1 MVKQKNG
8 VLICTLS
15 LFLFL
20 YGLLLSSP
28 AQAGVQL
35 MGWKDLTPTTTPN
48 GTEANK
54 GTYQYVLFGKYSNT
68 PIVWRILSADQDGT
82 TRKGYLYSE
91 KALGNDIAFDTT
103 MPTSSNNYGN
113 STIRAFL
120 VGTGGTDFYKTDNFT
135 DPEKSVVV
143 VQSFTTTNGQGN
155 NSRTTDDNAMF
166 LPSYDD
172 LIKQEYGFSSTY
184 TVQDENRKAKDTSGF
199 GAFYWTRSPVAGDTD
214 WAWLVNDDGLLF
226 NFLVNNPSVAARPAC
241 FLNLES
247 LIFKSASN
255 DFDLS
260 TPSAGEAGSIS
271 NPYVLVLPGSPIT
284 SASGW
289 TTQFISEDKTP
300 VSATVSGKT
309 VTLEWNTAITQAV
322 KNWPA
327 ATDFVLST
335 GQSPISV
342 ASAPNNNKA
351 LKLTF
356 AADVALSGLK
366 ISYNL
371 NTDAIVFAKSD
382 NQASVVNSFANLTV
396 THESPSTPNVIP
408 TQARYD
414 GSSPADLK
422 ELLGG
427 AALTAAKAGKLS
439 ITDSTPDGTRIPL
452 GSGDYSIESRN
463 LTIFISFLSKLGDG
477 THTLYFYNGDVQVGK
492 VTLIVTNSTG
502 GDTKDSGS
510 SGCNAG
516 FGSAG
521 LLAMGIVL
529 LGLNKAGAK
538 KKK

>member
-8 VLICTLS
+8 VLICTLF

-20 YGLLLSSP
+20 YGVLVSSP

-35 MGWKDLTPTTTPN
+35 KGWKDINPMTTPD
-48 GTEANK
+48 GTDANK
-54 GTYQYVLFGKYSNT
+54 GAYQYVLFGKYSNT
-68 PIVWRILSADQDGT
+68 PIVWRILSADQSGT
-82 TRKGYLYSE
+82 ERKGYLFSD
-91 KALGNDIAFDTT
+91 KALGGDRQFHNFLA
-103 MPTSSNNYGN
+103 NNYGT
-113 STIRAFL
+113 SDIRTFL
-120 VGTGGTDFYKTDNFT
+120 VSDGVGQFYVSDNFT
-135 DPEKSVVV
+135 DKEKNAVV
-143 VQSFTTTNGQGN
+143 VQSFTTTDGMGNG
-155 NSRTTDDNAMF
+155 TTTTNNAMF

-172 LIKQEYGFSSTY
+172 LTETKYGFSSTY
-184 TVQDENRKAKDTSGF
+184 TDMDVNRKAFNTSGNPVL
-199 GAFYWTRSPVAGDTD
+199 YWSRSPVAGFTTF
-214 WAWLVNDDGLLF
+214 AWSVLGDGDLYI
-226 NFLVNNPSVAARPAC
+226 VSVYNPGVAARPAC

-260 TPSAGEAGSIS
+260 TPSSGEAGSIS

-289 TTQFISEDKTP
+289 TTQFISADKTP

-351 LKLTF
+351 LKLNF

-366 ISYNL
+366 ISYSL
-371 NTDAIVFAKSD
+371 NTDAIVFAQ
-382 NQASVVNSFANLTV
+382 NGTQASVVNSFANLTV
-396 THESPSTPNVIP
+396 TQESASTPNVIP

-521 LLAMGIVL
+521 LLAMGMVL
-529 LGLNKAGAK
+529 LGLNKTGARK
-538 KKK
+538 KK